1 MFLSNRIV
9 LFTTLAFMFS
19 WGYWGA
25 LIGMGLRVTPG
36 SNVSHLPG
44 LFGPAL
50 AAIITIA
57 VFDGTKAL
65 RDLMARSVRIPQ
77 NWGLAGL
84 LILAPILIAA
94 SWFVLQE
101 VLGTPYPPVADFWT
115 YPGVPPGFGTWGFV
129 LFVILMN
136 GYGEE
141 IGWRGFLLHSLHPH
155 YGKLHATLMVA
166 AIWLIWHLPLFI
178 LNQSMTDLI
187 GPTVIGWIIGL
198 VLGAFV
204 LSWIY
209 LSFENSILVVAVWHI
224 AYNLSVA
231 TPATSGIPAA
241 IVSTAVMMMGIW
253 VIWRWWRD

>member
-1 MFLSNRIV
+1 MLLSKPIIV
-9 LFTTLAFMFS
+9 FTTLAFMFS

-36 SNVSHLPG
+36 STVSHLPG

-57 VFDGTKAL
+57 VFEGVAGL
-65 RDLMARSVRIPQ
+65 RNLGARCVRIPQ

-84 LILAPILIAA
+84 VILAPMLIVA
-94 SWFVLQE
+94 SWFLVRE
-101 VLGTPYPPVADFWT
+101 MLGTPYPPVADFWA

-141 IGWRGFLLHSLHPH
+141 MGWRGYLLENLRNHHGNLR
-155 YGKLHATLMVA
+155 ATLIVA
-166 AIWLIWHLPLFI
+166 AVWLIWHVPLFF
-178 LNQSMTDLI
+178 LNQSMADLI
-187 GPTVIGWIIGL
+187 GPMLIGWVIGL
-198 VLGAFV
+198 ALGAFV

-209 LSFENSILVVAVWHI
+209 LTFDKSILIVAIWHI

-241 IVSTAVMMMGIW
+241 IVSTAVMIMGLW
-253 VIWRWWRD
+253 VIWRWWRA